1 MLNQALRR
9 QLPHGLA
16 DLFGEQ
22 AAARARVEALLGET
36 YTQWGYDRIIPPT
49 FGYYTSLVTGASND
63 LQQEMYR
70 LFDRDGELLALRPDM
85 TVPTARV
92 VGTRLYDQPLPMRF
106 FYVGNVFRYETPQA
120 GRRREFSQAGIEL
133 VGADTPEADAEV
145 IALACSSLRT
155 LGIER
160 FRINLGQVAYLK
172 AVLADVG
179 VENGELTDL
188 ETAIGRKNDVEIGR
202 VVANLDLDA
211 QVAAVVRALP
221 HLYGGEDVLQEAV
234 RLAPNVAAREAIA
247 RLQRIYDLLRVQGM
261 AEHILIDL
269 GEVRSMA
276 YYTGITFQ
284 GYAEGLGFSVCR
296 GGRYDNL
303 LSSFGSDLPAVGFA
317 MGLERAMLIS
327 QPEGDLTPDVLLPAN
342 GDPTCHEMARR
353 LRARGLRVEVDVCG
367 RQDERFTAYARERGA
382 GRIVWPQGEGY
393 VLQCGEERR
402 TLSAEALLEEAATW
416 AS

>member
-22 AAARARVEALLGET
+22 AAARARAEALLGET
-36 YTQWGYDRIIPPT
+36 FTQWGYDRIILPT
-49 FGYYTSLVTGASND
+49 FGYYLSLVTGASND

-70 LFDRDGELLALRPDM
+70 LFDRDGEILALRPDM

-106 FYVGNVFRYETPQA
+106 FYVGNVFRHETPQA
-120 GRRREFSQAGIEL
+120 GRRREFTQAGIEL
-133 VGADTPEADAEV
+133 IGADTSEADAEV
-145 IALACSSLRT
+145 IALACTSLRR

-160 FRINLGQVAYLK
+160 FRINLGQVAYLR
-172 AVLADVG
+172 AVLAGAQVDDDD
-179 VENGELTDL
+179 LSDL
-188 ETAIGRKNDVEIGR
+188 ETAIGHKNDVEIGR
-202 VVANLDLDA
+202 VVQRLALETR
-211 QVAAVVRALP
+211 VAAVVRALP
-221 HLYGGEDVLQEAV
+221 HLYGGEDVLQEAA

-247 RLQRIYDLLRVQGM
+247 RLQRIYDLLGVQGM
-261 AEHILIDL
+261 AGHILIDL

-276 YYTGITFQ
+276 YYTGISFQ

-317 MGLERAMLIS
+317 MGLERAMLLS
-327 QPEGDLTPDVLLPAN
+327 QPEVDLTPDVALPAN
-342 GDPTCHEMARR
+342 GDPTCHELARR

-367 RQDERFTAYARERGA
+367 RQGELFAANARERGA
-382 GRIVWPQGEGY
+382 RRIVWPRGEAY
-393 VLQCGEERR
+393 VLQCGEDRR
-402 TLSAEALLEEAATW
+402 TVSADALLEEAATW
-416 AS
+416 TS